1 MLGKMHAMNPRLD
14 TLHPYPFE
22 KLRQLLA
29 PVVSLPPGISAINLS
44 IGEPKHA
51 APARVERALVDS
63 MSGLSV
69 YPPTKG
75 EPALRRVI
83 AEWLAHRYSIPAP
96 DSESQVLPVT
106 GSREALF
113 SFVQAMLDADA
124 GGYVV
129 SPNPFYQIYEGAAL
143 LAGAKTYFVNADPE
157 RDFNCDWDSVPE
169 EVWRDTKLLFVCSP
183 GNPAGNVIDQAQWE
197 KLFALSDRFG
207 FIIASDECYSEIY
220 LDEHAP
226 PIGALQAAK
235 RLERNDF
242 RNLVVFGSLS
252 KRSNVPG
259 LRSGYVAGDA
269 GLLAKFLLYRT
280 YHGCAMSPIVSAASI
295 AAWTDETHV
304 RDNRRMYR
312 EKFEAVVPL
321 LKPVLDVRKPD
332 AAFYLW
338 AGVRGSDTQYARELY
353 AHTGVTVLPG
363 IFLAREAHG
372 RNPGAGRVRIALVA
386 PLSQCVEAAHRM
398 VRFNAIYTG

>member
-1 MLGKMHAMNPRLD
+1 MNPRLD
-14 TLHPYPFE
+14 ALHPYPFE

-29 PVVSLPPGISAINLS
+29 PVGALPPGISPINLS

-51 APARVERALVDS
+51 APARIERAITSS

-75 EPALRRVI
+75 DLALRRAI
-83 AEWLAHRYSIPAP
+83 SEWLAHRYSLPTP
-96 DSESQVLPVT
+96 DAETQVLPVT

-113 SFVQAMLDADA
+113 SFVQAMLEPNSDA
-124 GGYVV
+124 YVI

-143 LAGAKTYFVNADPE
+143 LAGARTYFVNADAE

-169 EVWRDTKLLFVCSP
+169 EVWQKTQLLFVCSP

-197 KLFALSDRFG
+197 KLFALSDRYG

-220 LDEHAP
+220 LDEHNP

-235 RLERNDF
+235 RVDRNDF

-269 GLLAKFLLYRT
+269 TLLAKFLLYRT
-280 YHGCAMSPIVSAASI
+280 YHGCAMSPLVSAASI

-312 EKFEAVVPL
+312 EKFDAVVPL
-321 LKPVLDVRKPD
+321 LKPVMDVRRPE
-332 AAFYLW
+332 ASFYLW

-353 AHTGVTVLPG
+353 GHTGVTVLPG
-363 IFLAREAHG
+363 SFLARESQG
-372 RNPGAGRVRIALVA
+372 RNPGTGRVRIALVA